1 MPSLLTLA
9 FGLPPPPKPPPLN
22 PLQPLGQQGRLGLAV
37 PEETWLHPVNPWGP
51 GLGRE
56 MF

>member
-9 FGLPPPPKPPPLN
+9 FGLPPPPKLPPLN
-22 PLQPLGQQGRLGLAV
+22 PLKPLGQRGRLGLAV
-37 PEETWLHPVNPWGP
+37 PEETWLYPVNPWGP